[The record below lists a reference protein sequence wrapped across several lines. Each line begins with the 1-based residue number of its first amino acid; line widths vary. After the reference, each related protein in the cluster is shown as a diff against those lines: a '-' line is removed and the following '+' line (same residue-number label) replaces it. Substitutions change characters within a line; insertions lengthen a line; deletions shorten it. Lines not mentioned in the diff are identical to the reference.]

1 MVQNTGGIDAL
12 LQEERSFPPPADF
25 AAKATMSD
33 PDIYAKAAADPEG
46 FWAGLAEEAGLVP
59 EVGYRPG
66 LERRPLRQV
75 VHRRQAQRVIQLH

>member
-25 AAKATMSD
+25 AAKANMAD

-46 FWAGLAEEAGLVP
+46 FWAGLAEGLDWYP
-59 EVGYRPG
+59 EVGHGAG

-75 VHRRQAQRVIQLH
+75 VHRRQAQRVLQLH